1 VPSRGTAATLGAGAA
16 LLFSLGAGRAARR
29 FGVGAAAR
37 RSEVAADAGVAG
49 EVWDCTGAVDV
60 AVGAGVVTTTFV
72 AAGCASAV
80 GFTAVWAV
88 TGASGVGLDAP
99 VAAARVARSA
109 SVDPSTGA
117 EAIRGEASL
126 RGPVGGL
133 SGAGADAAKDG
144 PASARASVAAHAEAH
159 TPLRRS
165 VCRRDDVPVDIRP
178 SLSR

>member
-1 VPSRGTAATLGAGAA
+1 VGSDFAVGGCCRAARDVCVATLGFGSGLEATAPLVPVGE
-16 LLFSLGAGRAARR
+16 LAGR
-29 FGVGAAAR
+29 
-37 RSEVAADAGVAG
+37 
-49 EVWDCTGAVDV
+49 
-60 AVGAGVVTTTFV
+60 
-72 AAGCASAV
+72 
-80 GFTAVWAV
+80 AV
-88 TGASGVGLDAP
+88 TGAG
-99 VAAARVARSA
+99 VAAAVCVGDGVRPFEAGVLAVPGSGAAGAFATTGASGLGVAA
-109 SVDPSTGA
+109 AVPPVAGGVAVGA
-117 EAIRGEASL
+117 EAIRGDASL